1 MRKKRRGSGEKND
14 ASRSPVADNEVL
26 FSHSLSLSLSSRL
39 ISIALPPFFLLS
51 LGFSLRLADRDP
63 SLSPEVAL
71 ELAF

>member
-1 MRKKRRGSGEKND
+1 MMPPGVL
-14 ASRSPVADNEVL
+14 SPTTKF
-26 FSHSLSLSLSSRL
+26 FSLTLSLSLSSRL

>member
-26 FSHSLSLSLSSRL
+26 FFHSLSLSSRL

-51 LGFSLRLADRDP
+51 L
-63 SLSPEVAL
+63 
-71 ELAF
+71 